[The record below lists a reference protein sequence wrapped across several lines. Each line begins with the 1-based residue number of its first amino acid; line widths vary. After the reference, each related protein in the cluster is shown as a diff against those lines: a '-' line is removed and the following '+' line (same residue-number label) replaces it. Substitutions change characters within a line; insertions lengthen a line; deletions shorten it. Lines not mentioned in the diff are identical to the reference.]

1 MQDIEKQKIKTVL
14 LKNAS
19 SVHFWCSVI
28 GHRKESLEHHLLQCI
43 HQNFAKQ
50 YNDSTDLLNII
61 VYWQVTDLGKD
72 LCLLAS
78 VQLVLPKI
86 GQHITAMRD
95 NENNINS
102 QMKLPCQVI
111 GTTPGQSSLDYKSPP

>member
-1 MQDIEKQKIKTVL
+1 MQDDEKQNQKIKTVL
-14 LKNAS
+14 LQNAS

-72 LCLLAS
+72 LCLLAPAC
-78 VQLVLPKI
+78 LAR
-86 GQHITAMRD
+86 HITAMRD
-95 NENNINS
+95 NENNINL
-102 QMKLPCQVI
+102 QMKLPCQVK
-111 GTTPGQSSLDYKSPP
+111 GTTPGQSSLNYKLPP